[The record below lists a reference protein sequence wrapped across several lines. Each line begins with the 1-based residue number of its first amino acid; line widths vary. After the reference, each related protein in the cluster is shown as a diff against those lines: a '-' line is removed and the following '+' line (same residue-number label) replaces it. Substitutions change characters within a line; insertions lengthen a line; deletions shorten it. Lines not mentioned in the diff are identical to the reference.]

1 MAQRL
6 RELIPPA
13 ALLDFS
19 SDEVATRPRRIWI
32 LQTLGIWLVARLI
45 TTTALLIMH
54 PQLLPG
60 SRGAGTSN
68 LVDYS
73 SIWDGQWYWS
83 VAYSGYPSMLPLSVD
98 GAVAE
103 NQWAFMPAYPFLAA
117 GVAFVLGVTWPV
129 AGVLLSTVCGFVA
142 APVLYALFR
151 TRLSHPRALFSVA
164 LIAVGPVSF
173 IFQMAYAESMQL
185 LLLALSLLLLVR
197 RRWALLVPVIALM
210 AFTRPTGLAFAFA
223 LVLYWLGRHVAR
235 KSELFPARER
245 FVIAGLAVYSGVLGL
260 AWAGIAW
267 AVTGS
272 MTAYTDTELAW
283 RSSWLGPTHLLPFT
297 AWFEAAPFWV
307 GAAAGPFVVVAIVVA
322 FLLLLVTPR
331 ARALGVEM
339 RSWVIAYGVYLF
351 AVFFP
356 QSSLLRLLMPMFP
369 LAAVLAPRR
378 SKAAGAAILLVALA
392 LQLVWLWFTWGPVTT
407 WWSVP

>member
-6 RELIPPA
+6 RELIDPA
-13 ALLDFS
+13 SLLEFS
-19 SDEVATRPRRIWI
+19 SDEAAAPPRRVWV
-32 LQTLGIWLVARLI
+32 LQTLGIWLIARLI
-45 TTTALLIMH
+45 TTTALLVMH
-54 PQLLPG
+54 SQLLPT
-60 SRGAGTSN
+60 SRGAGTTG
-68 LVDYS
+68 LIDYS
-73 SIWDGQWYWS
+73 SIWDGQWYWM
-83 VAYSGYPSMLPLSVD
+83 VAYSGYPSVLPVGPD

-103 NQWAFMPAYPFLAA
+103 SQWAFMPAYPLLAA
-117 GVAFVLGVTWPV
+117 GIAFILGVAWPV
-129 AGVLLSTVCGFVA
+129 AGVLLSTLCGFVA

-185 LLLALSLLLLVR
+185 LLLALSLLLLIR
-197 RRWALLVPVIALM
+197 RRWVLLLPVIALM

-223 LVLYWLGRHVAR
+223 LVLYWLGRHLAANR
-235 KSELFPARER
+235 EQFTARER
-245 FVIAGLAVYSGVLGL
+245 LVVAGLAVYSGLLGL
-260 AWAGIAW
+260 AWPGIAW

-283 RSSWLGPTHLLPFT
+283 RSSWLGPSHLLPFT

-322 FLLLLVTPR
+322 FALLLLTRR
-331 ARALGVEM
+331 ARDLGIEM
-339 RSWVIAYGVYLF
+339 RSWVVAYGVYLF

-356 QSSLLRLLMPMFP
+356 QSSLLRLLIPMFP

-378 SKAAGAAILLVALA
+378 SKAAGAVVLATATA